1 MPSGQRSL
9 SDVKG
14 STSQAI
20 HITDTMEKP
29 TYVVTDISSPLRRLS
44 SRAYSQPATA
54 AMAAPTAMANRKPP
68 QPGMPYSM
76 VIRPPMRPATRPMG
90 RPRFRLMPHWM
101 PGTMASTM
109 MAFMPMR
116 TTLLESSVGSDRSYS
131 SASRHK
137 RIKNRLMM
145 MRGMPSF
152 STSERLNSRASAASA
167 SATPQ

>member
-1 MPSGQRSL
+1 
-9 SDVKG
+9 
-14 STSQAI
+14 
-20 HITDTMEKP
+20 
-29 TYVVTDISSPLRRLS
+29 
-44 SRAYSQPATA
+44 
-54 AMAAPTAMANRKPP
+54 
-68 QPGMPYSM
+68 
-76 VIRPPMRPATRPMG
+76 
-90 RPRFRLMPHWM
+90 MPHWM

-145 MRGMPSF
+145 MRGIPSF
-152 STSERLNSRASAASA
+152 STSVWLKRSASAART